1 MRGLNLQG
9 GGTSVLCDEEFT
21 VGVAVVLCVVE
32 CDEDTRCVH
41 FCRGGEGVVVVLTII
56 GNGGG
61 ADILRDEGI
70 TIVKRHAG
78 DDGLITTG
86 GLEVQLVG
94 AGL

>member
-1 MRGLNLQG
+1 M
-9 GGTSVLCDEEFT
+9 
-21 VGVAVVLCVVE
+21 
-32 CDEDTRCVH
+32 
-41 FCRGGEGVVVVLTII
+41 VLTII

-86 GLEVQLVG
+86 GLEEQLVG